1 MKRITPYFLFIITTI
16 IATFFWEKI
25 NLPFS
30 SDEAHVGDSY
40 LKNQYHSQNDTVR
53 FVLFLSLPF
62 LVLIL
67 YYQSFEKTFINNVKK
82 IIYANYSPKTDNL
95 NLLKFFLL
103 ITLTLIIFEF
113 FFIDFKTLNHHIDIF
128 HEGLWL
134 TASSNSI
141 LQNEFWQSSYVGR
154 GFIGN
159 FYPFFLWK
167 FFELESVGVTRFF
180 NIFMILC
187 NKILLLL
194 ISYRVVI
201 ICDLRKDEKIIFYF
215 LLSLTLLIYTSYI
228 SPVFFLRSF
237 LLLLFIFLLL
247 NFLTL
252 KDKKNLYLIFLAFL
266 SSLGMFWYIDIGIYI
281 NAILFLLL
289 IFLLIKKDIISCYYL
304 LFFTA
309 LGWAIVYFTLP
320 KYELYQF
327 VKNTKLILSTIDYI
341 QGLIFPTPFLSQ
353 DTRSTKAL
361 LLFLITGFLIIREI
375 SYLKKENKSFLL
387 AMSFL
392 FIISILYFKYGLS
405 RSDGGHIKIASGFV
419 YIPLFSILYYK
430 IINFTFTQ
438 KNFFSKN
445 LKKINFVLLIVFFL
459 SIFINKKY
467 EDKNYNNLFSFKK
480 NVSTLINYSD
490 NEFINKDYQN
500 FIKQYKNLSAKDNC
514 VMVFTNE
521 VAMPYLLKKPSC
533 SKYYLMY
540 TASPISIQKDLI
552 KDLIDKNPVYLIYR
566 SELDKYG
573 HVGNR
578 LRLLDN
584 FINEQYSF
592 FKKINYWEVYK
603 KD

>member
-1 MKRITPYFLFIITTI
+1 MKRITPYFLFIITIT

-30 SDEAHVGDSY
+30 LEEAHVGDSY
-40 LKNQYHSQNDTVR
+40 LKNQHHSQNDTVR

-82 IIYANYSPKTDNL
+82 IIYANYSPKKDNL

-103 ITLTLIIFEF
+103 VTLTLIIFEF

-180 NIFMILC
+180 SIFMILC

-194 ISYRVVI
+194 ISYRVVM

-228 SPVFFLRSF
+228 SPVFFLRTF

-252 KDKKNLYLIFLAFL
+252 KNKKNLYLIFLAFL

-309 LGWAIVYFTLP
+309 LGWAIIYFTLP

-327 VKNTKLILSTIDYI
+327 VKNTNLILSTIDYI

-375 SYLKKENKSFLL
+375 SSLKKENKSFLL
-387 AMSFL
+387 VMSFL
-392 FIISILYFKYGLS
+392 FIISILYFK
-405 RSDGGHIKIASGFV
+405 
-419 YIPLFSILYYK
+419 
-430 IINFTFTQ
+430 
-438 KNFFSKN
+438 
-445 LKKINFVLLIVFFL
+445 
-459 SIFINKKY
+459 
-467 EDKNYNNLFSFKK
+467 
-480 NVSTLINYSD
+480 ST
-490 NEFINKDYQN
+490 
-500 FIKQYKNLSAKDNC
+500 NLSN
-514 VMVFTNE
+514 
-521 VAMPYLLKKPSC
+521 S
-533 SKYYLMY
+533 
-540 TASPISIQKDLI
+540 
-552 KDLIDKNPVYLIYR
+552 
-566 SELDKYG
+566 
-573 HVGNR
+573 
-578 LRLLDN
+578 
-584 FINEQYSF
+584 
-592 FKKINYWEVYK
+592 
-603 KD
+603 